1 MRPARVA
8 ALARAGLPEAAVAV
22 VTCPSE
28 ASGSDE
34 YVAASTS
41 RVTSM
46 REFLLKRRDFD
57 RLRQLRPWGIG
68 NVVQHPVA
76 VGESRERPGQ
86 LRIERRWPDA
96 DA

>member
-1 MRPARVA
+1 
-8 ALARAGLPEAAVAV
+8 
-22 VTCPSE
+22 
-28 ASGSDE
+28 
-34 YVAASTS
+34 
-41 RVTSM
+41 M
-46 REFLLKRRDFD
+46 REWLIGKRDFD

-86 LRIERRWPDA
+86 LRIERGWPDA